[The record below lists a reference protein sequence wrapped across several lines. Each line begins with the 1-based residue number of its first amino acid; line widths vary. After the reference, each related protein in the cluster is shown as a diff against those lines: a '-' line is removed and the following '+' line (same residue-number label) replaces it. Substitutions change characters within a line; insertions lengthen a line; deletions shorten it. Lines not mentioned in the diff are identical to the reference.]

1 MSINKT
7 TCDICGKEIIGVEN
21 FINAGDKVVCS
32 EECKQKAYFNDYVEH
47 CEIGMSVDDITEIKK
62 MNEKLKKKPR
72 MTCKQYCPVWDEVDK
87 DCEIYGEPLNVWGF
101 DTFEAAQQYADLFG
115 GHVEITR
122 PDKQLDLFNS

>member
-1 MSINKT
+1 MTDLTEQCIKDNISKMTT

-62 MNEKLKKKPR
+62 MNDKLKKK
-72 MTCKQYCPVWDEVDK
+72 KQE
-87 DCEIYGEPLNVWGF
+87 
-101 DTFEAAQQYADLFG
+101 
-115 GHVEITR
+115 
-122 PDKQLDLFNS
+122 

>member
-1 MSINKT
+1 MEMIHKT

-72 MTCKQYCPVWDEVDK
+72 MTCKQYCPVWNDIDK
-87 DCEIYGEPLNVWGF
+87 DCEIYGEHHFTPRTCPHYNKEVKQ
-101 DTFEAAQQYADLFG
+101 D
-115 GHVEITR
+115 
-122 PDKQLDLFNS
+122 DKVPE

>member
-1 MSINKT
+1 MTDKIVETCYKT

-47 CEIGMSVDDITEIKK
+47 CEIGMGVDEITEIKK

-72 MTCKQYCPVWDEVDK
+72 MTCKRHCPVWNDIDK
-87 DCEIYGEPLNVWGF
+87 DCEIYGEHHFTPRTCPF
-101 DTFEAAQQYADLFG
+101 YKK
-115 GHVEITR
+115 EIEEVCTKEL
-122 PDKQLDLFNS
+122 KQDD